1 MRRKYAQD
9 NQLDRFEKL
18 APLLTEGNTVQYAEI
33 ARQCNITEGSVK
45 LAVHRF
51 CKIHRGL
58 LRQKIA
64 ETVASPADVD
74 DEIRFLL
81 AALGNSS

>member
-1 MRRKYAQD
+1 
-9 NQLDRFEKL
+9 
-18 APLLTEGNTVQYAEI
+18 
-33 ARQCNITEGSVK
+33 
-45 LAVHRF
+45 
-51 CKIHRGL
+51 L